1 MALNL
6 PKLISNAVAIADDA
20 TKSIQVSVTYRAWIS
35 DSDQWGNKEYASPL
49 TLRAIYES
57 KHESKLDTNTG
68 QVVQVQGKLTI
79 IDVPDPNGA
88 AGRVEPIDNRDL
100 IVLPDGTTGPI
111 FKPEGLYN
119 PAAGKPF
126 LIELWIG
133 V

>member
-49 TLRAIYES
+49 TLRALYES

-79 IDVPDPNGA
+79 LDVPDPNGA
-88 AGRVEPIDNRDL
+88 TGRVEPIDNRDL

-119 PAAGKPF
+119 PVAGKPF